1 MSRFNKSNAEINEE
15 FTSWLKGAFGATKKF
30 FGKIGGKIG
39 ELVTD
44 FKEDFKKIRSEQEL
58 KDKTIKILRDLS
70 EETKKKIAEVKE
82 ISEIQQHLDEF
93 QASIKKIMEEF
104 EKMTESNLIN
114 ENILLGAKS
123 MFKVFGDYW
132 TKFKKDYQVKL
143 DELKK
148 ERDIRK
154 ALNEAKKL
162 AKKLIDDT
170 VKNSVETIRKTKKSS
185 SSKTG
190 EPEIMD
196 DNVEDEDESKLPKV
210 INVGKGN
217 VGDKSKDSTKNP
229 WSARFKSNENHIIK
243 CFETFVNKEY

>member
-1 MSRFNKSNAEINEE
+1 MTNYNKSNAEINEE

-30 FGKIGGKIG
+30 FGKIGGKVG
-39 ELVTD
+39 ELVSD
-44 FKEDFKKIRSEQEL
+44 FKEDFKKIKSEQEL
-58 KDKTIKILRDLS
+58 KDKTIKILKDLS
-70 EETKKKIAEVKE
+70 EETKKKISEVKE

-143 DELKK
+143 EELKK
-148 ERDIRK
+148 ERDKIK
-154 ALNEAKKL
+154 ALNEAKKS

-170 VKNSVETIRKTKKSS
+170 IKNSVDTIRKTKPTSS
-185 SSKTG
+185 SD
-190 EPEIMD
+190 EPKE
-196 DNVEDEDESKLPKV
+196 PKV
-210 INVGKGN
+210 TNVGKDKTN
-217 VGDKSKDSTKNP
+217 DKSKEGFSAGVKNP
-229 WSARFKSNENHIIK
+229 WSAGFKSNENHIIK
-243 CFETFVNKEY
+243 CFETFVHKKY

>member
-1 MSRFNKSNAEINEE
+1 MSNYNKSNKEINEE

-44 FKEDFKKIRSEQEL
+44 FKEDFKKIKSEQEL
-58 KDKTIKILRDLS
+58 KDKTIKILGDLS
-70 EETKKKIAEVKE
+70 GETKKKISEVKE
-82 ISEIQQHLDEF
+82 ISEIQQHLDEL

-123 MFKVFGDYW
+123 LFRVFGDYW
-132 TKFKKDYQVKL
+132 TEFKKDYQVKL

-154 ALNEAKKL
+154 ALIEAKKL
-162 AKKLIDDT
+162 ANKLIDDSIKSSIDEIKKT
-170 VKNSVETIRKTKKSS
+170 KITSTKKSTEESPEKTTNKNSDEYKGWS
-185 SSKTG
+185 S
-190 EPEIMD
+190 P
-196 DNVEDEDESKLPKV
+196 KLAW
-210 INVGKGN
+210 GAG
-217 VGDKSKDSTKNP
+217 S
-229 WSARFKSNENHIIK
+229 RNENHVIK
-243 CFETFVNKEY
+243 CFETFVNKKY